1 MRTSIKQILIVYKK
15 DNGKAHGLGNEIF
28 DWLKEHALDCFLACS
43 GQNYKDFFQ
52 NPGIV
57 LVLGGD
63 GTILEV
69 ARYFT
74 GTGTI
79 ILGINFGR
87 VGFLASA
94 EPDNWKEILK
104 KALER
109 PEDARKCL
117 ALEWQLHGKN
127 CSQKGFAINDLV
139 VSHGKVAR
147 LVNLELNIDDNN
159 LGCLRSDGVIFFSPL
174 GSSGYNYSAGGP
186 IIHPASV
193 VLGMTPVCPFMSS
206 SASLV
211 FPAKTTFSVKLEKN
225 SPDCYLTV
233 DGQENWQLQYGDV
246 LYVRGQTNAVR
257 LWGNDQKYISHLAK
271 F

>member
-1 MRTSIKQILIVYKK
+1 MRTSVKQILIVYKK
-15 DNGKAHGLGNEIF
+15 DNTQARILGNEIF
-28 DWLKEHALDCFLACS
+28 GWVKEHSLDCCQACA
-43 GQNYKDFFQ
+43 GLNYHDFFEH
-52 NPGIV
+52 PGIV

-69 ARYFT
+69 ARFFT
-74 GTGTI
+74 GTETI

-94 EPDNWKEILK
+94 EPDNWKVILK
-104 KALER
+104 AALKK

-117 ALEWQLHGKN
+117 ALEWELHSDNWHKN
-127 CSQKGFAINDLV
+127 GIAVNDLV

-147 LVNLELNIDDNN
+147 LVNLELGADDKSM
-159 LGCLRSDGVIFFSPL
+159 GCLRSDGIIFFTPL

-186 IIHPASV
+186 VIHPETN

-211 FPAKTTFSVKLEKN
+211 FPAKTTFSVKLERN
-225 SPDCYLTV
+225 SQECYLTI
-233 DGQENWQLQYGDV
+233 DGQENQQFQHGDV
-246 LYVRGQTNAVR
+246 LYVRGRTNAVR
-257 LWGNDQKYISHLAK
+257 LWGNEQKYISQLSRL
-271 F
+271 